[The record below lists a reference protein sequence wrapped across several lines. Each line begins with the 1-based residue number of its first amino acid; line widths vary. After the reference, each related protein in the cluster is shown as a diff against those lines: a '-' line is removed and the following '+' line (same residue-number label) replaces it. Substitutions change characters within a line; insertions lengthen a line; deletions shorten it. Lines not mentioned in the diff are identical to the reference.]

1 MNFLRAFIDN
11 FMVVYFDNILI
22 YNKSYNDHLDH
33 LRVVFMSCVM
43 HTYLVIL
50 RNAPLT
56 SIVCFFLDML

>member
-1 MNFLRAFIDN
+1 
-11 FMVVYFDNILI
+11 MVVYFDNILI